1 MGSAVKYN
9 IKRPKL
15 MAQKYELKHMDQTK
29 PNPFENALEQLRI
42 AAEYLKLDDDMYQ
55 VLSNPKRQLTVSLP
69 VRMDNGKIHAFTG
82 YRVQYNDARGPFK
95 GGIRYHPGV
104 TLDEVKALA
113 AWMTWKTSVANIPYG
128 GAKGGV
134 ICDPKHMSLGE
145 NERMTR
151 RYAAA
156 IAPIIGPYKDIPA
169 PDVYTNSQT
178 MAWILDT
185 YSTLEGFMS
194 PGVITGKPIS
204 LGGSLGRDKATG
216 RGAVFCTVE
225 AAKVNKIDLKRATF
239 AVQGF
244 GNAGSH
250 YAEILETYGPK
261 LMGASDSK
269 GSIMSKTG
277 MDADKLIAYK
287 EKTGSVMG
295 FPGSQPITDKELLQ
309 MDVDILSPAALENS
323 ILPDIAKEIKAK
335 IIAECANGPTTPEA
349 DKILHNNKVFMIPDI
364 LANSG
369 GVIVSYLEWVQNLE
383 RIGWTE
389 TEVNS
394 MLEKKITGAFHD
406 VHEASVKHNVDERTG
421 AMIVGVGRVADAV
434 KTLGVFP

>member
-1 MGSAVKYN
+1 MQQLQQA
-9 IKRPKL
+9 
-15 MAQKYELKHMDQTK
+15 K

-42 AAEYLKLDDDMYQ
+42 AAEYLKLDEGIHQ
-55 VLSNPKRQLTVSLP
+55 ILANPKRQLTVSLP
-69 VRMDNGKIHAFTG
+69 VRMDNGKTRVFTG
-82 YRVQYNDARGPFK
+82 FRVQYNDARGPFK

-104 TLDEVKALA
+104 TLDEVKALS
-113 AWMTWKTSVANIPYG
+113 AWMTWKTSVADIPYG
-128 GAKGGV
+128 GAKGGI
-134 ICDPKHMSLGE
+134 ICDPKHMSPGE
-145 NERMTR
+145 LERLTR
-151 RYAAA
+151 RFAAA

-194 PGVITGKPIS
+194 PAVITGKPIS

-216 RGAVFCTVE
+216 RGAVYTTVE
-225 AAKVNKIDLKRATF
+225 AAKANKMSLKGATF

-244 GNAGSH
+244 GNAGSNF
-250 YAEILETYGPK
+250 AEILQTYGAK

-269 GSIMSKTG
+269 GSIMSKAG
-277 MDADKLIAYK
+277 MDANKLLAHK
-287 EKTGSVMG
+287 EKTGSVVG
-295 FPGSQPITDKELLQ
+295 FPGSQSISDRELLQ

-323 ILPDIAKEIKAK
+323 ILPDTAKGVKAK
-335 IIAECANGPTTPEA
+335 IITECANGPTTPEA
-349 DKILHNNKVFMIPDI
+349 DKILHANKVVVIPDI

-383 RIGWTE
+383 RNYWTE
-389 TEVNS
+389 QEVNT
-394 MLEKKITGAFHD
+394 MLEKKITSAFRD
-406 VHEASVKHNVDERTG
+406 VHAASLKHGTDLRTG

-434 KTLGVFP
+434 RTLGVFP

>member
-1 MGSAVKYN
+1 
-9 IKRPKL
+9 
-15 MAQKYELKHMDQTK
+15 MAQKYEVKQMQQTQQIK

-42 AAEYLKLDDDMYQ
+42 AAEYLKLDEGVHQ
-55 VLSNPKRQLTVSLP
+55 ILANPKRQLTVSLP
-69 VRMDNGKIHAFTG
+69 VKMDNGKTKVFTG

-95 GGIRYHPGV
+95 GGIRYHPNV
-104 TLDEVKALA
+104 TLDEVKALS
-113 AWMTWKTSVANIPYG
+113 AWMSWMTSVANFPYG
-128 GAKGGV
+128 GANGGI
-134 ICDPKHMSLGE
+134 ICDPKHMSEGE
-145 NERMTR
+145 VERMTR
-151 RYAAA
+151 RYGAA

-216 RGAVFCTVE
+216 RGAVYCTIE
-225 AAKVNKIDLKRATF
+225 AAKVNKIDLKKATF

-244 GNAGSH
+244 GNAGSNF
-250 YAEILETYGPK
+250 AEILQTYGPR

-269 GSIMSKTG
+269 GSITSKTG
-277 MDADKLIAYK
+277 MDANKLNEYK
-287 EKTGSVMG
+287 EKTGSVVG
-295 FPGSQPITDKELLQ
+295 FPGSQPISDKELLQ
-309 MDVDILSPAALENS
+309 MNVDILSPAALENA
-323 ILPDIAKEIKAK
+323 ILPDTAKGIKAK
-335 IIAECANGPTTPEA
+335 VIAECANGPTTPDAENV
-349 DKILHNNKVFMIPDI
+349 LHANKVFVIPDI

-383 RIGWTE
+383 RNYWTE
-389 TEVNS
+389 DEVNS
-394 MLEKKITGAFHD
+394 MLEKKITSAFRDVHAASLKHD
-406 VHEASVKHNVDERTG
+406 VDMRTG

>member
-1 MGSAVKYN
+1 
-9 IKRPKL
+9 
-15 MAQKYELKHMDQTK
+15 MAQKYEVKQMDQPK

-42 AAEYLKLDDDMYQ
+42 AAEYLKLDEGIHQ
-55 VLSNPKRQLTVSLP
+55 VLASPKRQLTVSLP
-69 VRMDNGKIHAFTG
+69 VKMDDGTTRVFAG

-104 TLDEVKALA
+104 TLDEVKALS

-128 GAKGGV
+128 GAKGGI

-185 YSTLEGFMS
+185 YSTLVGFMS
-194 PGVITGKPIS
+194 PAVITGKPIS

-225 AAKVNKIDLKRATF
+225 AAKVNKIDLKKATF

-244 GNAGSH
+244 GNAGSF
-250 YAEILETYGPK
+250 YAEILQSYGPK
-261 LMGASDSK
+261 LMAASDSK
-269 GSIMSKTG
+269 GSIMSKTP
-277 MDADKLIAYK
+277 MDVDKLIAHK
-287 EKTGSVMG
+287 EKTGSVVG
-295 FPGSQPITDKELLQ
+295 FPGSQSISDKELLQ
-309 MDVDILSPAALENS
+309 ANVDILCPAALENS
-323 ILPDIAKEIKAK
+323 ILPDTAKGIKAK
-335 IIAECANGPTTPEA
+335 IIAECANGPTTPAA
-349 DKILHNNKVFMIPDI
+349 DKILHTNKVFVIPDI

-383 RIGWTE
+383 RISWTE
-389 TEVNS
+389 AEVNK
-394 MLEKKITGAFHD
+394 MLETKITGAFHD
-406 VHEASVKHNVDERTG
+406 VHDASVKHDVDMRTG
-421 AMIVGVGRVADAV
+421 AMIVGVGRVAEAV

>member
-1 MGSAVKYN
+1 
-9 IKRPKL
+9 
-15 MAQKYELKHMDQTK
+15 MAQKYEVKQMQQTQQVK

-42 AAEYLKLDDDMYQ
+42 AAEYLKLDEGIHQ
-55 VLSNPKRQLTVSLP
+55 ILAHPKRQLTVSLP
-69 VRMDNGKIHAFTG
+69 VKMDNGSTHVYTG

-128 GAKGGV
+128 GAKGGI
-134 ICDPKHMSLGE
+134 ICDPKHMSQGE
-145 NERMTR
+145 LERLTR
-151 RYAAA
+151 RYAAS

-169 PDVYTNSQT
+169 PDVYTNAQT

-185 YSTLEGFMS
+185 YSTMEGFMS

-216 RGAVFCTVE
+216 RGAVFTTVE
-225 AAKVNKIDLKRATF
+225 AAKVSKIDLKKATF

-244 GNAGSH
+244 GNAGSF
-250 YAEILETYGPK
+250 YAQILQTYGPK

-287 EKTGSVMG
+287 EKTGSVVG
-295 FPGSQPITDKELLQ
+295 FPGSQQISDKELLQ
-309 MDVDILSPAALENS
+309 MDVDILSPAALENA
-323 ILPDIAKEIKAK
+323 ILPDIAKGVKAK

-349 DKILHNNKVFMIPDI
+349 DKILHANKVFMVPDI
-364 LANSG
+364 LANAG

-383 RIGWTE
+383 RNYWTE
-389 TEVNS
+389 EEVNS
-394 MLEKKITGAFHD
+394 MLEKKITSSFHD
-406 VHEASVKHNVDERTG
+406 VHAASVKHDVDMRTG

>member
-1 MGSAVKYN
+1 
-9 IKRPKL
+9 
-15 MAQKYELKHMDQTK
+15 MAQKYEVRQLQQTQQQVK

-42 AAEYLKLDDDMYQ
+42 AAEHLKLDEGIHQ
-55 VLSNPKRQLTVSLP
+55 ILAHPKRQLTVSLP
-69 VRMDNGKIHAFTG
+69 VKMDDGSTKVFTG

-128 GAKGGV
+128 GAKGGI
-134 ICDPKHMSLGE
+134 ICDPKHMSAGE

-151 RYAAA
+151 RFAAS
-156 IAPIIGPYKDIPA
+156 ITPIIGPYKDIPA

-185 YSTLEGFMS
+185 YNTIVGLMS
-194 PGVITGKPIS
+194 PAVITGKPIS

-216 RGAVFCTVE
+216 RGAVYTTVE
-225 AAKVNKIDLKRATF
+225 AAKVNKVDLKKATF

-244 GNAGSH
+244 GNAGANF
-250 YAEILETYGPK
+250 AEILQTYGPK
-261 LMGASDSK
+261 LRGASDSK
-269 GSIMSKTG
+269 GAIMSKAG
-277 MDADKLIAYK
+277 MDAAKLVAHK
-287 EKTGSVMG
+287 EKTGSVVG
-295 FPGSQPITDKELLQ
+295 FPGSQEISDKELLQ

-323 ILPDIAKEIKAK
+323 ILPDIARGVKAK
-335 IIAECANGPTTPEA
+335 IITECANGPTTPEA
-349 DKILHNNKVFMIPDI
+349 DKILHANGVFMIPDI

-383 RIGWTE
+383 RNYWTE
-389 TEVNS
+389 DEVNS
-394 MLEKKITGAFHD
+394 MLEKKITSAFRD
-406 VHEASVKHNVDERTG
+406 VHAASLKHNVDMRTG
-421 AMIVGVGRVADAV
+421 AMIVGVGRVAEAV
-434 KTLGVFP
+434 RTLGVFP

>member
-1 MGSAVKYN
+1 
-9 IKRPKL
+9 
-15 MAQKYELKHMDQTK
+15 MAQKYEMKQMEQAK

-42 AAEYLKLDDDMYQ
+42 AAEYLKLDDGIHQM
-55 VLSNPKRQLTVSLP
+55 LASPKRQLTVSLP
-69 VRMDNGKIHAFTG
+69 VKMDNGETRVFTG

-104 TLDEVKALA
+104 TLDEVKALS

-128 GAKGGV
+128 GAKGGI
-134 ICDPKHMSLGE
+134 ICDPKHMSMGE
-145 NERMTR
+145 QERMTR

-169 PDVYTNSQT
+169 PDVYTNAQT

-194 PGVITGKPIS
+194 PAVITGKPIS

-216 RGAVFCTVE
+216 RGAVFTTVA
-225 AAKVNKIDLKRATF
+225 AAKVNKVDLKKATF
-239 AVQGF
+239 AVQGY
-244 GNAGSH
+244 GNAGSN
-250 YAEILETYGPK
+250 YAEILQTYGPK

-269 GSIMSKTG
+269 GSITSKTPI
-277 MDADKLIAYK
+277 DANKLLAHK
-287 EKTGSVMG
+287 EKTGSVVG
-295 FPGSQPITDKELLQ
+295 FPGSQKVSDKELLQ
-309 MDVDILSPAALENS
+309 SDVDILSPAALENS
-323 ILPDIAKEIKAK
+323 ILPDTAKGIRAK
-335 IIAECANGPTTPEA
+335 IITECANGPTTPEA
-349 DKILHNNKVFMIPDI
+349 DKILHKNGVFVVPDI

-383 RIGWTE
+383 RISWTE
-389 TEVNS
+389 VEVND
-394 MLEKKITGAFHD
+394 MLEKKITSAFHD
-406 VHEASVKHNVDERTG
+406 VHAASQKHGVDMRTG

>member
-1 MGSAVKYN
+1 
-9 IKRPKL
+9 
-15 MAQKYELKHMDQTK
+15 MAQKYEVTQLQQTQQQVK

-42 AAEYLKLDDDMYQ
+42 AAEYLKLDEGIHQ
-55 VLSNPKRQLTVSLP
+55 ILAHPKRQLTVSLP
-69 VRMDNGKIHAFTG
+69 VRMDDGSTKVFTG

-128 GAKGGV
+128 GAKGGI
-134 ICDPKHMSLGE
+134 ICDPKHLSSGE

-151 RYAAA
+151 RFAAA
-156 IAPIIGPYKDIPA
+156 IGPIIGPYKDIPA

-185 YSTLEGFMS
+185 YNTIEGSMS
-194 PGVITGKPIS
+194 PAVITGKPIS

-216 RGAVFCTVE
+216 RGAVYTTVE
-225 AAKVNKIDLKRATF
+225 AAKVNKLDLKNATF

-244 GNAGSH
+244 GNAGSNF
-250 YAEILETYGPK
+250 AEILQTYGPR

-269 GSIMSKTG
+269 GSIMSKSA

-287 EKTGSVMG
+287 EKTGSVVG
-295 FPGSQPITDKELLQ
+295 FPGSQEISDKELLQ
-309 MDVDILSPAALENS
+309 MDVDILSPSALENA
-323 ILPDIAKEIKAK
+323 ILPDIAKGVKAK

-349 DKILHNNKVFMIPDI
+349 DKILHANGVFMIPDI

-369 GVIVSYLEWVQNLE
+369 GVIGSYLEWVQNLE
-383 RIGWTE
+383 RNYWTE
-389 TEVNS
+389 EEVNS
-394 MLEKKITGAFHD
+394 MLEKKITSAFRD
-406 VHEASVKHNVDERTG
+406 VHAASLKHNVDMRVG
-421 AMIVGVGRVADAV
+421 AMIVGVGRVAEAV
-434 KTLGVFP
+434 KTLGIFP

>member
-1 MGSAVKYN
+1 MVQKTEVK
-9 IKRPKL
+9 
-15 MAQKYELKHMDQTK
+15 QVDQSK
-29 PNPFENALEQLRI
+29 PNPFENATEQLRI
-42 AAEYLKLDDDMYQ
+42 AAEYLKLEDGIFQ
-55 VLSNPKRQLTVSLP
+55 ILANPKRQLTVSLP
-69 VRMDNGKIHAFTG
+69 VRMDNGKTHVFTG

-128 GAKGGV
+128 GAKGGI

-145 NERMTR
+145 LERMTR

-216 RGAVFCTVE
+216 RGAVFTTVE
-225 AAKVNKIDLKRATF
+225 AAKVNKIDLKKATF
-239 AVQGF
+239 AVEGY
-244 GNAGSH
+244 GNAGSF
-250 YAEILETYGPK
+250 YAQILQTYGAK
-261 LMGASDSK
+261 MMAASDSR
-269 GSIMSKTG
+269 GAITSKTPI
-277 MDADKLIAYK
+277 DADKLIAFK
-287 EKTGSVMG
+287 GKTGSVVG
-295 FPGSQPITDKELLQ
+295 FPGSEQISGKELLQ
-309 MDVDILSPAALENS
+309 MDVDILSPAALENT
-323 ILPDIAKEIKAK
+323 ILPDIAKGIKAK
-335 IIAECANGPTTPEA
+335 IIAECANGPTTPAA
-349 DKILHNNKVFMIPDI
+349 DKILFANKVFVVPDI
-364 LANSG
+364 LANAG

-383 RIGWTE
+383 RITWSE
-389 TEVNS
+389 TEVNA
-394 MLEKKITGAFHD
+394 MLEKKITGAFQD
-406 VHEASVKHNVDERTG
+406 VHAASLNHGTDMRTA
-421 AMIVGVGRVADAV
+421 AMIVAVGRVADAV
-434 KTLGVFP
+434 KTLGTFP

>member
-1 MGSAVKYN
+1 MSQMSVVKDVS
-9 IKRPKL
+9 
-15 MAQKYELKHMDQTK
+15 QSK

-42 AAEYLKLDDDMYQ
+42 AAEYLKLDEGTHEI
-55 VLSNPKRQLTVSLP
+55 LAHPKRELTVSLP
-69 VRMDNGKIHAFTG
+69 VKMDNGKTKVFTG

-104 TLDEVKALA
+104 TLDEVKALS

-128 GAKGGV
+128 GAKGGI
-134 ICDPKHMSLGE
+134 ICDPKHMSQGE
-145 NERMTR
+145 LERLTR

-169 PDVYTNSQT
+169 PDVYTNAQI
-178 MAWILDT
+178 MAWIVDT

-194 PGVITGKPIS
+194 PGVVTGKPVA

-225 AAKVNKIDLKRATF
+225 AAKVKKIDLKKATF
-239 AVQGF
+239 AVEGY
-244 GNAGSH
+244 GNAGSF
-250 YAEILETYGPK
+250 YSQILQGYGAK

-269 GSIMSKTG
+269 GAIMSKSG
-277 MDADKLIAYK
+277 MDADRLIAYK
-287 EKTGSVMG
+287 AKTGSVVG
-295 FPGSQPITDKELLQ
+295 FPGSQEISGKELLQ
-309 MDVDILSPAALENS
+309 MDVDILSPAALENT
-323 ILPDIAKEIKAK
+323 ILPDIARGVKAK
-335 IIAECANGPTTPEA
+335 IITECANGPTTPAA
-349 DKILHNNKVFMIPDI
+349 DKVLDANRVMVVPDI

-394 MLEKKITGAFHD
+394 MLEKKITGAFRD
-406 VHEASVKHNVDERTG
+406 VYDASVKHGTSLRTA
-421 AMIVGVGRVADAV
+421 AMIVAVGRVADAV
-434 KTLGVFP
+434 KTLGIFP

>member
-1 MGSAVKYN
+1 
-9 IKRPKL
+9 
-15 MAQKYELKHMDQTK
+15 MAQKYEVKHMEQAK

-42 AAEYLKLDDDMYQ
+42 AAEYLKLDEGIHQ
-55 VLSNPKRQLTVSLP
+55 ILSHPKRQLTVSLP
-69 VRMDNGKIHAFTG
+69 VKMDNGDTKVFTG

-104 TLDEVKALA
+104 TLDEVKALS

-128 GAKGGV
+128 GAKGGIV
-134 ICDPKHMSLGE
+134 CDPKHMSMGE
-145 NERMTR
+145 LERMTR

-194 PGVITGKPIS
+194 PAVITGKPIS

-216 RGAVFCTVE
+216 RGAVYCTIE
-225 AAKVNKIDLKRATF
+225 AARVNKVDLKKATF
-239 AVQGF
+239 AVEGY
-244 GNAGSH
+244 GNAGSF
-250 YAEILETYGPK
+250 YAQILQSYGAK
-261 LMGASDSK
+261 MMGASDSR
-269 GSIMSKTG
+269 GAITSKTPI
-277 MDADKLIAYK
+277 DADKLIAYK
-287 EKTGSVMG
+287 EKTGSVVG
-295 FPGSQPITDKELLQ
+295 FPGSQKISDKELLQ
-309 MDVDILSPAALENS
+309 LDVDILSPAALENT
-323 ILPDIAKEIKAK
+323 ILPDIAKGIRAK
-335 IIAECANGPTTPEA
+335 IITECANGPTTPEA
-349 DKILHNNKVFMIPDI
+349 DKILHANKVFVVPDI

-383 RIGWTE
+383 RISWTE
-389 TEVNS
+389 TEVNG
-394 MLEKKITGAFHD
+394 MLEKKITGAFGD
-406 VHEASVKHNVDERTG
+406 VHAASLKHGTDMRTA
-421 AMIVGVGRVADAV
+421 AMIVAVGRVADAV

>member
-1 MGSAVKYN
+1 
-9 IKRPKL
+9 
-15 MAQKYELKHMDQTK
+15 MAQKYEVRHMQQTQQAK

-42 AAEYLKLDDDMYQ
+42 AAGYLKLDEGIHQM
-55 VLSNPKRQLTVSLP
+55 LAHPKRQLTVSLP
-69 VRMDNGKIHAFTG
+69 VKMDNGDTQVFTG

-104 TLDEVKALA
+104 TLDEVKALS

-128 GAKGGV
+128 GAKGGIV
-134 ICDPKHMSLGE
+134 CDPKHMSSGE

-156 IAPIIGPYKDIPA
+156 IAPIIGPYQDIPA
-169 PDVYTNSQT
+169 PDVYTNAHT

-185 YSTLEGFMS
+185 YNTLEGFMS
-194 PGVITGKPIS
+194 PAVITGKPIS

-216 RGAVFCTVE
+216 RGAVYTTVE
-225 AAKVNKIDLKRATF
+225 AAKANKIDLKKATF

-244 GNAGSH
+244 GNAGSN
-250 YAEILETYGPK
+250 YAEIMQTYGPK

-269 GSIMSKTG
+269 GSIMSKAG
-277 MDADKLIAYK
+277 MDANKLIAYK
-287 EKTGSVMG
+287 EKTGSVVG
-295 FPGSQPITDKELLQ
+295 FPGSQAISDKELLQ
-309 MDVDILSPAALENS
+309 MDVDILCPAALENA
-323 ILPDIAKEIKAK
+323 ILPDTARGVKAK

-349 DKILHNNKVFMIPDI
+349 DKILHANKVFVIPDI

-383 RIGWTE
+383 RNYWTE
-389 TEVNS
+389 DEVNS
-394 MLEKKITGAFHD
+394 MLEKKITSAFRDVYAASLKHD
-406 VHEASVKHNVDERTG
+406 VDMRTG
-421 AMIVGVGRVADAV
+421 AMIVGVGRVAEAV

>member
-1 MGSAVKYN
+1 
-9 IKRPKL
+9 
-15 MAQKYELKHMDQTK
+15 
-29 PNPFENALEQLRI
+29 
-42 AAEYLKLDDDMYQ
+42 
-55 VLSNPKRQLTVSLP
+55 
-69 VRMDNGKIHAFTG
+69 MDNGETRVFTG

-128 GAKGGV
+128 GAKGGI
-134 ICDPKHMSLGE
+134 ICDPKHMSQGE
-145 NERMTR
+145 LERMTR
-151 RYAAA
+151 RFAAA

-225 AAKVNKIDLKRATF
+225 AAKVNKIDLKAAKF

-244 GNAGSH
+244 GNAGSF
-250 YAEILETYGPK
+250 YAQILQTYGAK
-261 LMGASDSK
+261 LVAASDSK
-269 GSIMSKTG
+269 GAIMSKAP
-277 MDADKLIAYK
+277 MDADQHNAHQ
-287 EKTGSVMG
+287 EKTGSVVG
-295 FPGSQPITDKELLQ
+295 FPGSEQISDKELLQ
-309 MDVDILSPAALENS
+309 ADVDILSPAALENS
-323 ILPDIAKEIKAK
+323 ILPDTAKGVRAK

-349 DKILHNNKVFMIPDI
+349 DKVLHANKVFVIPDI

-383 RIGWTE
+383 RISWTE
-389 TEVNS
+389 NDVNA
-394 MLEKKITGAFHD
+394 MLEKKITAAFKD
-406 VHEASVKHNVDERTG
+406 VHDASVKHDVDMRTG
-421 AMIVGVGRVADAV
+421 AMIVGVGRVAEAV